1 MYIHKIAI
9 KNFRLLKEVELCLDK
24 KTTVIVGRNNSGKT
38 SLTELFR
45 RLLSGNSPSFRLED
59 FSLSVYDKFW
69 EAFRLKC
76 EGKDESNIRA
86 VLPFMEVELTINYDI
101 NASSLGALSDFI
113 IDLDMDC
120 TKALIVIRYQLREG
134 QITALF
140 KDIEFNSD
148 DLGKGKGDFF
158 RIIKDRISRY
168 YTVRVS
174 AVDPNDITNEKPMDL
189 SKFQIFMRSGFI
201 NAQRGLDDVTDR
213 DRNLL
218 GKVLASLYDI
228 AAKSESEDNKDIEVV
243 RSLEENV
250 QNIQFN
256 IDGDFREQLES
267 LYLPMFELFGYPGLT
282 DPGLITETTLDVVRL
297 LKDNTNMRYTG
308 LNGITLP
315 ETYNGLGS
323 RNLIFILL
331 KILEFFKSYKAQQVS
346 CGIHLVFIEEPEVH
360 LHPQM
365 QEVFIS
371 KLGEIADMFA
381 EILNDG
387 IRWPVQF
394 IVTTHSSHLA
404 NRAPFEAMRY
414 FLATRDSCAESVCFT
429 RIKDLSVGL
438 GGDSQKE
445 DREFLH
451 KYMTLTRCDLLFADK
466 AVLVEGP
473 TERLLLPKMIE
484 KIDAEQPQQNQL
496 SSQYISVVEV
506 GGAYAQ
512 HFFKLLDFLE
522 LRTLIIT
529 DLDTV
534 KAEKKTRKD
543 GVETTTRVSCK
554 VSEGDYTSNACI
566 KTWFGNNDIAPDNLI
581 HKAAE
586 EKFYNA
592 RRIAYQIPESGN
604 VECGRS
610 FEDAFMLANPQ
621 LFGLGDCADKEN
633 EAWEEAQKV
642 GKTDFALEYAIEK
655 TDWIVPRYIAEGLRW
670 LAAGIDTETQL
681 VTDPTVEIPIQESTN
696 G

>member
-1 MYIHKIAI
+1 
-9 KNFRLLKEVELCLDK
+9 
-24 KTTVIVGRNNSGKT
+24 
-38 SLTELFR
+38 
-45 RLLSGNSPSFRLED
+45 
-59 FSLSVYDKFW
+59 
-69 EAFRLKC
+69 
-76 EGKDESNIRA
+76 
-86 VLPFMEVELTINYDI
+86 
-101 NASSLGALSDFI
+101 
-113 IDLDMDC
+113 
-120 TKALIVIRYQLREG
+120 
-134 QITALF
+134 
-140 KDIEFNSD
+140 
-148 DLGKGKGDFF
+148 
-158 RIIKDRISRY
+158 
-168 YTVRVS
+168 
-174 AVDPNDITNEKPMDL
+174 
-189 SKFQIFMRSGFI
+189 
-201 NAQRGLDDVTDR
+201 
-213 DRNLL
+213 
-218 GKVLASLYDI
+218 
-228 AAKSESEDNKDIEVV
+228 
-243 RSLEENV
+243 
-250 QNIQFN
+250 
-256 IDGDFREQLES
+256 
-267 LYLPMFELFGYPGLT
+267 MFELFGYPGLT
-282 DPGLITETTLDVVRL
+282 DPGLITETTLDVARL
-297 LKDNTNMRYTG
+297 LKDNTNMRYPG

-371 KLGEIADMFA
+371 KLGEIADMFSRT
-381 EILNDG
+381 LNDG
-387 IRWPVQF
+387 IQWPVQF

-429 RIKDLSVGL
+429 RIKDLSIGL
-438 GGDSQKE
+438 GGDSKRE

-534 KAEKKTRKD
+534 KEERKTRKD
-543 GVETTTRVSCK
+543 GVGTTTRVSCK

-566 KTWFGNNDIAPDNLI
+566 KTWFGNDDIASDDLI
-581 HKAAE
+581 HKPVE
-586 EKFYNA
+586 EKLNNA

-604 VECGRS
+604 AECGRS
-610 FEDAFMLANPQ
+610 FEDAFMLANPE
-621 LFGLGDCADKEN
+621 LFGLNDCDDKEN
-633 EAWEEAQKV
+633 EAWKESQKV
-642 GKTDFALEYAIEK
+642 KVRNRKTDFALEYAIEK
-655 TDWIVPRYIAEGLRW
+655 TDWIVPRYIVEGLRW
-670 LAAGIDTETQL
+670 LAIGIDTETPS
-681 VTDPTVEIPIQESTN
+681 VTDTIVEIPIEESTN